1 MEPTKPKISTKKII
15 KGDLNAFEK
24 LFKHYYEDLCLFA
37 NKYLK
42 DMDLSEQVVQ
52 DVFYSFWKNRES
64 IAIHTS
70 IKSYLYTAT
79 KNLALKEIR
88 SRKYE
93 EQYVSYAKTDL
104 ESNVNTPVD
113 ELNAKELDRLI
124 ELTLNMLSEKT
135 REIFTLSRYHGLK
148 YNEIAEK
155 LSISVKTVEAR
166 MGKALKTFRKN
177 LTDYQK
183 AS

>member
-1 MEPTKPKISTKKII
+1 MGSKKNKISVQKLL
-15 KGDLNAFEK
+15 KGDLSAFEK
-24 LFKHYYEDLCLFA
+24 LFKNHYEDLCFFA
-37 NKYLK
+37 YKYLK

-52 DVFYSFWKNRES
+52 DVFYTFWKNKES
-64 IAIHTS
+64 ITIHSS

-79 KNLALKEIR
+79 KNLALKELR
-88 SRKYE
+88 SKKYE
-93 EQYVSYAKTDL
+93 EQYVSQAKTNPDPYV
-104 ESNVNTPVD
+104 STPVD
-113 ELNAKELDRLI
+113 ELNAKELNGLI
-124 ELTLNMLSEKT
+124 EMTLNMLSEKT
-135 REIFTLSRYHGLK
+135 RQIFTLSRYHGLK

-166 MGKALKTFRKN
+166 MAKALKTFRKN

>member
-1 MEPTKPKISTKKII
+1 MDSSNKISPQKII
-15 KGDLNAFEK
+15 KGDIHAFEK
-24 LFKHYYEDLCLFA
+24 LFKNHYEDLCFYA
-37 NKYLK
+37 YKYLK

-52 DVFYSFWKNRES
+52 DVFYTFWKNKQS
-64 IAIHTS
+64 ITIHTS

-88 SRKYE
+88 SKKYE
-93 EQYVSYAKTDL
+93 EQYISHAKTAP
-104 ESNVNTPVD
+104 EPNVNTPVD
-113 ELNAKELDRLI
+113 ELNAKELNRLI
-124 ELTLNMLSEKT
+124 ELTLNMLSERT

-166 MGKALKTFRKN
+166 MGQALKTFRKN